1 MLDIGGWEF
10 LLIAILGIMIIGPK
24 ELPGAIRTVSMFV
37 RRARE
42 LARDFQSGIEEV
54 AREAELDK
62 LTDDDIKEI
71 AADGTGAGNL
81 RDELQGAVDPDG
93 TLAQA
98 MDYETDWTDDD
109 LIDYDAPEFADDNRI
124 SPPEQPN
131 KADTAKS
138 DTAKAD
144 TGDQNPEAAE
154 GAGEDV
160 DGELCRCRGH
170 GEYSRRR
177 TRRRNNPTLTRS
189 RVREETGWGV
199 MSEKIADGQEEP
211 VPVDDGGEKKMPLL
225 EHLVELRTRLIYSFL
240 AFFLLFLVELLF
252 RAGNI

>member
-62 LTDDDIKEI
+62 LTDDIKEI
-71 AADGTGAGNL
+71 AVDGTGAGNL

-109 LIDYDAPEFADDNRI
+109 LIDYDDPEFADDNRI
-124 SPPEQPN
+124 SSPEPPN

-154 GAGEDV
+154 GAGENV
-160 DGELCRCRGH
+160 DGEPASTAVTENTAA
-170 GEYSRRR
+170 GE
-177 TRRRNNPTLTRS
+177 PD
-189 RVREETGWGV
+189 VETTQPSPEAESG
-199 MSEKIADGQEEP
+199 KKPDGA
-211 VPVDDGGEKKMPLL
+211 
-225 EHLVELRTRLIYSFL
+225 S
-240 AFFLLFLVELLF
+240 
-252 RAGNI
+252 

>member
-62 LTDDDIKEI
+62 LTDDIKEI

-124 SPPEQPN
+124 SPPEQPK
-131 KADTAKS
+131 KADP
-138 DTAKAD
+138 AKAD
-144 TGDQNPEAAE
+144 TGDQNSDVAE

-160 DGELCRCRGH
+160 DGGSAGAAVTENTAA
-170 GEYSRRR
+170 GE
-177 TRRRNNPTLTRS
+177 PD
-189 RVREETGWGV
+189 VETTEPSPEAESG
-199 MSEKIADGQEEP
+199 KKPDGA
-211 VPVDDGGEKKMPLL
+211 
-225 EHLVELRTRLIYSFL
+225 S
-240 AFFLLFLVELLF
+240 
-252 RAGNI
+252 

>member
-62 LTDDDIKEI
+62 LTDDIKEI
-71 AADGTGAGNL
+71 AVDGTGAGNL

-109 LIDYDAPEFADDNRI
+109 LIDYDDPEFADDNRI
-124 SPPEQPN
+124 SVPEQPN
-131 KADTAKS
+131 KA

-154 GAGEDV
+154 GAGENV
-160 DGELCRCRGH
+160 DGEPASTAVTENTAA
-170 GEYSRRR
+170 GE
-177 TRRRNNPTLTRS
+177 PD
-189 RVREETGWGV
+189 VETTQPSPEAESG
-199 MSEKIADGQEEP
+199 KKPDGA
-211 VPVDDGGEKKMPLL
+211 
-225 EHLVELRTRLIYSFL
+225 S
-240 AFFLLFLVELLF
+240 
-252 RAGNI
+252 

>member
-10 LLIAILGIMIIGPK
+10 LLIAILGVMIIGPK

-62 LTDDDIKEI
+62 LTDDIKEI

-124 SPPEQPN
+124 SPPEQPK
-131 KADTAKS
+131 KADP
-138 DTAKAD
+138 AKAD
-144 TGDQNPEAAE
+144 TGDQNSDVAE

-160 DGELCRCRGH
+160 DGDSAGAAVTENTAA
-170 GEYSRRR
+170 GE
-177 TRRRNNPTLTRS
+177 PD
-189 RVREETGWGV
+189 VETTEASPEAESG
-199 MSEKIADGQEEP
+199 KKPDGA
-211 VPVDDGGEKKMPLL
+211 
-225 EHLVELRTRLIYSFL
+225 S
-240 AFFLLFLVELLF
+240 
-252 RAGNI
+252 

>member
-62 LTDDDIKEI
+62 LTDDIKEI

-138 DTAKAD
+138 ALPKPTPAIKTLRPRKVPGKMSTVSSAGAAVTENTAAGEPD
-144 TGDQNPEAAE
+144 VETTQPSPEAE
-154 GAGEDV
+154 SGKKPDGA
-160 DGELCRCRGH
+160 
-170 GEYSRRR
+170 S
-177 TRRRNNPTLTRS
+177 
-189 RVREETGWGV
+189 
-199 MSEKIADGQEEP
+199 
-211 VPVDDGGEKKMPLL
+211 
-225 EHLVELRTRLIYSFL
+225 
-240 AFFLLFLVELLF
+240 
-252 RAGNI
+252 

>member
-62 LTDDDIKEI
+62 LTDDIKEI

-109 LIDYDAPEFADDNRI
+109 LIDYDDPEFADDNRI
-124 SPPEQPN
+124 SSPEQPN

-154 GAGEDV
+154 GAGENV
-160 DGELCRCRGH
+160 DGEPASTAVTENTAA
-170 GEYSRRR
+170 GE
-177 TRRRNNPTLTRS
+177 PD
-189 RVREETGWGV
+189 VETAQPSPEAESG
-199 MSEKIADGQEEP
+199 KKPDGA
-211 VPVDDGGEKKMPLL
+211 
-225 EHLVELRTRLIYSFL
+225 S
-240 AFFLLFLVELLF
+240 
-252 RAGNI
+252 

>member
-62 LTDDDIKEI
+62 LTDDIKEI

-109 LIDYDAPEFADDNRI
+109 LIDYDDPEFADDNRI
-124 SPPEQPN
+124 SSPEQPN

-154 GAGEDV
+154 GAGENV
-160 DGELCRCRGH
+160 DGEPASTAVTENTAA
-170 GEYSRRR
+170 GE
-177 TRRRNNPTLTRS
+177 PD
-189 RVREETGWGV
+189 VETTQPSPEAESG
-199 MSEKIADGQEEP
+199 KKPDGA
-211 VPVDDGGEKKMPLL
+211 
-225 EHLVELRTRLIYSFL
+225 S
-240 AFFLLFLVELLF
+240 
-252 RAGNI
+252 

>member
-62 LTDDDIKEI
+62 LTDDIKEI

-81 RDELQGAVDPDG
+81 RDELQRAVDPDG

-109 LIDYDAPEFADDNRI
+109 LIDYDDPEFADDNRI
-124 SPPEQPN
+124 SSPEQPN

-154 GAGEDV
+154 GAGENV
-160 DGELCRCRGH
+160 DGEPASTAVTENTAA
-170 GEYSRRR
+170 GE
-177 TRRRNNPTLTRS
+177 PD
-189 RVREETGWGV
+189 VETTQPSPEAESG
-199 MSEKIADGQEEP
+199 KKPDGA
-211 VPVDDGGEKKMPLL
+211 
-225 EHLVELRTRLIYSFL
+225 S
-240 AFFLLFLVELLF
+240 
-252 RAGNI
+252 